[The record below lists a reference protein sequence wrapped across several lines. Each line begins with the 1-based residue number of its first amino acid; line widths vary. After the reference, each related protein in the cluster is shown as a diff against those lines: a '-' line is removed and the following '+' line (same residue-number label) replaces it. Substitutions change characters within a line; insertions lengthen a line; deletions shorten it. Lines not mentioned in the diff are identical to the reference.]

1 MGSSKNQIEDA
12 EGFSSISQPPTSVAI
27 AASGLCIGSLI
38 GNRYLI
44 EKSWARRHRRSLP
57 WPRSTTSLKAVV
69 IKVLLEQSAKDQ
81 WFKKKFKQEMEAL
94 ARINHPGVIGVLDAG
109 QMPDGKP
116 YLVMQFVE
124 GIVLRLAMTPEG
136 MSFQRVADI
145 IRQIGQALSMAN
157 EKGVYHRDLKP
168 ENIHVRK
175 NSMRIRTSSSL

>member
-44 EKSWARRHRRSLP
+44 EKELGRGGIGVVYLGRDQQLLSRP
-57 WPRSTTSLKAVV
+57 VV

-145 IRQIGQALSMAN
+145 IRQIGQALTWLMRKASII
-157 EKGVYHRDLKP
+157 ETSSPR
-168 ENIHVRK
+168 ISCWK
-175 NSMRIRTSSSL
+175 NSMRIRNRSSL